1 MRLIYHLKYCII
13 KTNKIERRKRMQ
25 DLEKVYKELT
35 NVDLQTEKRVWDER
49 GKGYYGEFLVFR
61 ELFKC
66 ESENSKFLMNLCVPT
81 ASGKKTEIDLV
92 MVNEKGIFV
101 FEVKYYKG
109 TIYGKSSDKIWTQYF
124 RTKRNNTFQNPMLQ
138 NEYHIQ
144 AIKRLFPDIPIF
156 STVVFAGDAEIK
168 VLNYT
173 DVLISNLYD
182 LRGRMNKL
190 SAEREEV
197 LDIEK
202 IEKVFCDLEVYA
214 PKKDNQIPLVNGGE
228 VPINEFLYLIR
239 EELITELENEKKAK
253 KTAIENIILQKRK
266 EKEKQSIIF
275 IIIIAALA
283 VLCLLLAVSNFKMSN
298 EEEKNKYVDSHVSI
312 SNQSSEGSVENL
324 SAQDILDDI
333 VVNPIFQKD
342 FSSPVSISFSAQLT
356 NTSEK
361 YEIALT
367 PESKFIFVAKN
378 GKEIKYS
385 IFGERLKY
393 DAKVNRLGTKG
404 SVNSIGTLLKIKTPE
419 IKEKEDVKKI
429 SITNVD
435 IYVKNGFNPILTNNT
450 VLLYEEK

>member
-1 MRLIYHLKYCII
+1 MRLIYHHKYCII
-13 KTNKIERRKRMQ
+13 KTNKTERRKRMQ

-92 MVNEKGIFV
+92 MVNENGIFV

-124 RTKRNNTFQNPMLQ
+124 RTKRNNTFQNPILQ

-156 STVVFAGDAEIK
+156 SAVVFAGDANIK

-173 DVLISNLYD
+173 NVLISNLYD

-190 SAEREEV
+190 SAECEEV

-253 KTAIENIILQKRK
+253 KTAIENIILQKGK

-275 IIIIAALA
+275 ITIIAVLA
-283 VLCLLLAVSNFKMSN
+283 VLCLLLAISNVKMSN
-298 EEEKNKYVDSHVSI
+298 EEEQNKHVDSRVSI

-333 VVNPIFQKD
+333 VVNPIFQTD
-342 FSSPVSISFSAQLT
+342 FSTPVSISFSAQLT
-356 NTSEK
+356 NISEK

-367 PESKFIFVAKN
+367 EKSKFIFVAKD
-378 GKEIKYS
+378 GREIEYNV
-385 IFGERLKY
+385 FGERLQY
-393 DAKVNRLGTKG
+393 NAKANRLGIKG
-404 SVNSIGTLLKIKTPE
+404 SGRSIGTLLKIKVPE
-419 IKEKEDVKKI
+419 IEKKEDVKEI
-429 SITNVD
+429 SITNIE
-435 IYVKNGFNPILTNNT
+435 IYKKDSFNPVSTNST
-450 VLLYEEK
+450 ILLYNAK